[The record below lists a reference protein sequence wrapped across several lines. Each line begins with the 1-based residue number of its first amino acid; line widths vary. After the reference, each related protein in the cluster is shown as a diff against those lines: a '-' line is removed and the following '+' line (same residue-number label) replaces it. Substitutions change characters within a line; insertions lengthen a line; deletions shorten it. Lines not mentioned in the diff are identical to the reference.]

1 MKGWIDIS
9 IVLSYSNGVMQPSQ
23 HLNPPR
29 PPGAGETSP
38 KAGRPKFV
46 YRATTSQRVKAGV
59 FFAAAAVLFAVFAL
73 VSAGIVNFAGHIPC
87 GFKQKYDLPCPTC
100 GMTTSV
106 VAFMQGKV
114 LEAFYIQPAAA
125 LLCIIAAISAF
136 LAFIIAVF
144 GVYFAFVNRFFTAV
158 KVRYWVAVF
167 IIIIAVGW
175 AITLARALAVNNQ
188 L

>member
-1 MKGWIDIS
+1 ME
-9 IVLSYSNGVMQPSQ
+9 PSQ
-23 HLNPPR
+23 HQR
-29 PPGAGETSP
+29 
-38 KAGRPKFV
+38 FI
-46 YRATTSQRVKAGV
+46 YRATTSQRVRAGV
-59 FFAAAAVLFAVFAL
+59 FFTAMAVLFAVFAL
-73 VSAGIVNFAGHIPC
+73 VSAGIVNFTGHIPC
-87 GFKQKYDLPCPTC
+87 GFKQKYNLPCPTC

-125 LLCIIAAISAF
+125 LLCIIGGILTF
-136 LAFIIAVF
+136 LAFIAAVF
-144 GVYFAFVNRFFTAV
+144 GVYFPFVNRFFTAI
-158 KVRYWVAVF
+158 KIRYWVAVL